1 MYHGAIT
8 YLSVLF
14 LDLVSTRIN
23 HLNVLYDLQLEDR
36 STLRSKNLNWLLFT
50 LRATII
56 LATWDSDNIIS
67 LRSVIPF
74 GKKVFLLTTSSSS
87 QKSSILPSDFAAFAS
102 SNYSAKNSFSWGF
115 DDSNNKLAP
124 HRARP
129 QVAATNLAS
138 EADYRGNKLSELGS
152 VFLDLFEITSTS
164 MLPISCSANNV
175 MLCPLVWYQCLNL
188 VILEKFS
195 YMWL

>member
-50 LRATII
+50 LRATIV

-87 QKSSILPSDFAAFAS
+87 QKRSILPSDFAAFAS
-102 SNYSAKNSFSWGF
+102 SNYSAMSSFSWVY
-115 DDSNNKLAP
+115 DSNAKLAP

-138 EADYRGNKLSELGS
+138 EANYRGNKLSEPGS
-152 VFLDLFEITSTS
+152 VFLNLFEITSAS
-164 MLPISCSANNV
+164 MLPISSANNV
-175 MLCPLVWYQCLNL
+175 MSCPLVWYQCINL
-188 VILEKFS
+188 VILQKFS

>member
-1 MYHGAIT
+1 MHFWWP
-8 YLSVLF
+8 LSSVDKILSDFSVCFLTHLSASCDHWPCWPKLLRLTVFVL
-14 LDLVSTRIN
+14 N
-23 HLNVLYDLQLEDR
+23 N
-36 STLRSKNLNWLLFT
+36 K
-50 LRATII
+50 
-56 LATWDSDNIIS
+56 
-67 LRSVIPF
+67 
-74 GKKVFLLTTSSSS
+74 
-87 QKSSILPSDFAAFAS
+87 ILPSDFAAFAS
-102 SNYSAKNSFSWGF
+102 SNYSAKDSFSWGF

-138 EADYRGNKLSELGS
+138 VANYRGKKLTEPGS